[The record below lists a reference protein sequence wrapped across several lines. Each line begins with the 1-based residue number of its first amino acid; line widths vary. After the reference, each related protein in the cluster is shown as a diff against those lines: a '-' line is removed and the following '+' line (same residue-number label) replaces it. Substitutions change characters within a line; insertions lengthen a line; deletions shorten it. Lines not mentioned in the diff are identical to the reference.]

1 MKQIRFLLP
10 VLLFSVVAISQSA
23 AQAPCSDMVMPT
35 GFVYPG
41 SACSSSQPF
50 GSVTPTP
57 LVDGATNLFYGNTGQ
72 IVSLYGTYGVTD
84 ERQTNSPLALTH
96 YSQGI
101 TLAGQIQPLCSNGV
115 APGSSGCT
123 DQKPPKIV
131 FLFIGFSNC
140 DLEICGGHVDAWD
153 AIRANPGPGQVPLPQ
168 LAGQACA
175 TQCPNLGNPEGG
187 PAYNIAYRDG
197 VSDGYDQLSFLR
209 QVYPPTGPS
218 LVGPSVVV
226 FDGALGAQTLDK
238 WDPTSIGYYANPNN
252 DCTYDRFH
260 QTDPECNY
268 YRVAD
273 DLSLNGFTEAQVQAI
288 FIKSGDNFPSCDLQ
302 HNFCPQSS
310 VPDALQA
317 EIYLGDILRYLKCC
331 KLNPDHTSSGIPRYP
346 NLKQVF
352 LASRTY
358 GGYANATSNG
368 NTCLNPEPFA
378 YELGFA
384 VQTAVV
390 GQISAPEE
398 PLPYIGAVDYKAD
411 GTGHAPWVDWGP
423 YLWAYGES
431 PRNLDHLNW
440 CKGQG
445 DNLCPSTQRDVI
457 DGDLNDPVDYWGDYT
472 HPAGP
477 GVKKVADQLVSFIKL
492 SPWVTPW
499 IGD

>member
-1 MKQIRFLLP
+1 VKQIRFLLP
-10 VLLFSVVAISQSA
+10 VLLFVGIATSQSA

-175 TQCPNLGNPEGG
+175 TKCPNVGNPEAG
-187 PAYNIAYRDG
+187 PAYNEASRYG

-209 QVYPPTGPS
+209 LVYPPTGPS

-226 FDGALGAQTLDK
+226 FNGALGGQTLEK
-238 WDPTSIGYYANPNN
+238 WDPTPIGYYESNPC
-252 DCTYDRFH
+252 DYDRFN
-260 QTDPECNY
+260 QMDPECNF

-273 DLSLNGFTEAQVQAI
+273 DLRTNGFTEAQVQAI

-302 HNFCPQSS
+302 HNFCPTSTT
-310 VPDALQA
+310 PDAYQA

-331 KLNPDHTSSGIPRYP
+331 KLNPDGTSSGITRYP

-384 VQTAVV
+384 IQNAVV
-390 GQISAPEE
+390 AQITTPSDPAPY
-398 PLPYIGAVDYKAD
+398 LGAVDYKSD
-411 GTGHAPWVDWGP
+411 GTGHAPWFDWGP
-423 YLWAYGES
+423 YLWAYGETA
-431 PRNLDHLNW
+431 RQFDGLRW
-440 CKGQG
+440 CNGQTDAFCNQEHDVNYG
-445 DNLCPSTQRDVI
+445 DP
-457 DGDLNDPVDYWGDYT
+457 NDQTDYWGDFT
-472 HPAGP
+472 HPAGS
-477 GVKKVADQLVSFIKL
+477 GVMRVANQLVTFIQS

-499 IGD
+499 INY